1 MVRKAFVNRGL
12 LIILLLLGMPQLHA
26 QERSFQQ
33 CIADWQ
39 QQGRDRGLSE
49 TTITRVLPRLKHLP
63 EIIVYDRR
71 QPEFT
76 QTFAQYLQ
84 QRLTP
89 ARIDRGASLFEL
101 HKDFLAGVEQQHG
114 VPGRFLVAFWGMETN
129 FGSYLGKMPTLDSL
143 ATLACDPRRSEYF
156 TEELYQAL
164 MLMERESLSMSQMH
178 GSWAGAMGHTQF
190 MPSSYRRYAI
200 DGDGDH
206 RIDLWRS
213 KQDALS
219 SAGNF
224 LNRLGW
230 NANQGWGAEVI
241 LPETFPYAESGL
253 HNRQP
258 TAYWAQ
264 VGVRFANG
272 EHLTE
277 TDVPSA
283 VLLPAGHTGPA
294 FLVFPNFNVIM
305 RWNNSESYAL
315 AVGLLADRIAG
326 MRPLLNPPSLSEPA
340 LSKQALWSIQSRL
353 NELGYDA
360 GKPDGVMGPNTRAA
374 LRAFQQ
380 ASGLVADGY
389 PDPDTQAR
397 LLRTGSG

>member
-1 MVRKAFVNRGL
+1 MNRYS

-76 QTFAQYLQ
+76 QTFAQYLE

-89 ARIDRGASLFEL
+89 ARIDRGASLLEL
-101 HKDFLAGVEQQHG
+101 HKEFLTDVEQQHG

-164 MLMERESLSMSQMH
+164 LLMERESLSMSQMR

-200 DGDGDH
+200 DGDGDQ

-224 LNRLGW
+224 LKRLGW
-230 NANQGWGAEVI
+230 NANQGWGAEVS
-241 LPETFPYAESGL
+241 LPDTFPYAESGL

-258 TAYWAQ
+258 AAYWDQ
-264 VGVRFANG
+264 LGVRFANG
-272 EHLTE
+272 DPLTE
-277 TDVPSA
+277 TDTPSA

-294 FLVFPNFNVIM
+294 FLVYPNFNVIM
-305 RWNNSESYAL
+305 KWNNSESYAL

-326 MRPLLNPPSLSEPA
+326 MPPLQNPPSLSEPA

-389 PDPDTQAR
+389 PDPDTRAH
-397 LLRTGSG
+397 LLKSGSG